1 MIINK
6 LKKLDIVMTVAWILA
21 IVSAL
26 LVRPDGKYI
35 DYIDFRSLG
44 ILWGL
49 MIIIQGFKKNNL
61 FDMLANKLISKFSKA
76 WQLMA
81 ILVFICFFLSM
92 FITND
97 VALITFVPIAIMIL
111 RRANLENVM
120 IPIIVL
126 QTIAA
131 NLGSMLTPIGNP
143 QNLYM
148 YGLTGL
154 SLIDFCKIMLPYSVM
169 SFILLVVAIFFV
181 NKRHYSLYKL
191 EKFVDKNPDLEKSV
205 DKNSNLEETAKRE
218 TAKKEEIKTG
228 SALKIREVLAF
239 SILFIIA
246 LLTVG
251 RLIPYY
257 IFVGIVLVAVL
268 VLDRKLIAKA
278 DYVLLLTFIGFFIF
292 TGNMGR
298 IPLIKNFLENVMANS
313 EFIISLITS
322 QFISNVPATL
332 MLSGFTSNY
341 KELIIGVNVG
351 GLGTLIASM
360 ASLIS
365 YKAYTKEYKENTG
378 KYMKIFTG
386 YNIIFLAI
394 LIVTWLIIR

>member
-1 MIINK
+1 
-6 LKKLDIVMTVAWILA
+6 MTVAWILA

-26 LVRPDGKYI
+26 LVRPDAKYI

-81 ILVFICFFLSM
+81 ILVFICFLLSM

-191 EKFVDKNPDLEKSV
+191 EKSVDKNPDLEKSV
-205 DKNSNLEETAKRE
+205 DKNSNLEE

-239 SILFIIA
+239 SLLFIIA

-251 RLIPYY
+251 RVIPYY

-278 DYVLLLTFIGFFIF
+278 DYILLLTFIGFFIF

-298 IPLIKNFLENVMANS
+298 IPFIKDFLENIMANS

-332 MLSGFTSNY
+332 MLSGFTANY

-378 KYMKIFTG
+378 KYMKTFTV
-386 YNIIFLAI
+386 YNLLFLVV
-394 LIVTWLIIR
+394 LIATWLVLR

>member
-1 MIINK
+1 
-6 LKKLDIVMTVAWILA
+6 
-21 IVSAL
+21 
-26 LVRPDGKYI
+26 
-35 DYIDFRSLG
+35 
-44 ILWGL
+44 
-49 MIIIQGFKKNNL
+49 
-61 FDMLANKLISKFSKA
+61 
-76 WQLMA
+76 
-81 ILVFICFFLSM
+81 
-92 FITND
+92 
-97 VALITFVPIAIMIL
+97 
-111 RRANLENVM
+111 M

-181 NKRHYSLYKL
+181 NKRHAGLDKL
-191 EKFVDKNPDLEKSV
+191 EKSVDKNPDLEKSV
-205 DKNSNLEETAKRE
+205 DKDSDLEE
-218 TAKKEEIKTG
+218 TAKKEETKTG
-228 SALKIREVLAF
+228 SSLNRREVLVF

-251 RLIPYY
+251 RIIPYY

-278 DYVLLLTFIGFFIF
+278 DYILLLTFIGFFIF

-332 MLSGFTSNY
+332 MLSGFTANY

-378 KYMKIFTG
+378 KYMKTFTG
-386 YNIIFLAI
+386 YNIIFQAI

>member
-61 FDMLANKLISKFSKA
+61 FDMLANKLISKFSKP
-76 WQLMA
+76 WQLMT

-154 SLIDFCKIMLPYSVM
+154 GLIDFCKIMLPYSVM

-181 NKRHYSLYKL
+181 NKRHTGL
-191 EKFVDKNPDLEKSV
+191 DKLEKSV
-205 DKNSNLEETAKRE
+205 DKNLDLEKPVDKDSDLEERSSLKR
-218 TAKKEEIKTG
+218 
-228 SALKIREVLAF
+228 REVLAF

-251 RLIPYY
+251 RIIPYY

-278 DYVLLLTFIGFFIF
+278 DYILLLTFIGFFIF

-332 MLSGFTSNY
+332 MLSGFTANY
-341 KELIIGVNVG
+341 RQLIIGVNVG

-378 KYMKIFTG
+378 KYMKTFTG

>member
-1 MIINK
+1 MIFDK

-61 FDMLANKLISKFSKA
+61 FDMLANKLISKFSKP
-76 WQLMA
+76 WQLMT

-148 YGLTGL
+148 YGLTSL

-181 NKRHYSLYKL
+181 NKRHAGL
-191 EKFVDKNPDLEKSV
+191 DKLEKSV
-205 DKNSNLEETAKRE
+205 DKNLDLEKPVDKDSDLEERSSLKR
-218 TAKKEEIKTG
+218 
-228 SALKIREVLAF
+228 REVLAF

-251 RLIPYY
+251 RIIPYY

-278 DYVLLLTFIGFFIF
+278 DYILLLTFIGFFIF

-298 IPLIKNFLENVMANS
+298 IPLIKNFLENVMTNS

-332 MLSGFTSNY
+332 MLSGFTTNY

-394 LIVTWLIIR
+394 LIVTWLE

>member
-1 MIINK
+1 MIFDK

-154 SLIDFCKIMLPYSVM
+154 SLIDFCKIMLPYSLV
-169 SFILLVVAIFFV
+169 SFLLLFIAIFIV
-181 NKRHYSLYKL
+181 NKSQANLDKL
-191 EKFVDKNPDLEKSV
+191 EKDVDKSTEKKIAV
-205 DKNSNLEETAKRE
+205 DKLEVTIF
-218 TAKKEEIKTG
+218 T
-228 SALKIREVLAF
+228 
-239 SILFIIA
+239 ILFIIA

-257 IFVGIVLVAVL
+257 IFTGIELVV
-268 VLDRKLIAKA
+268 VFIMDRRLIAKA
-278 DYVLLLTFIGFFIF
+278 DYILLLTFIGFFIF

-298 IPLIKNFLENVMANS
+298 ISLIKDFLENVMTNR
-313 EFIISLITS
+313 EYLISLITS

-332 MLSGFTSNY
+332 MLSGFTTNY
-341 KELIIGVNVG
+341 KNLIIGVNLG

-378 KYMKIFTG
+378 KYMKTFTV
-386 YNIIFLAI
+386 YNLLFLVV
-394 LIVTWLIIR
+394 LITTWLVLR